1 MLPLIVQ
8 HSDALTNF
16 VLALQLAL
24 YQPQIRH
31 LLQIVDAM
39 IVCNQ
44 RKTLSD
50 LARVLHLAP
59 DPKTLADFFRESP
72 WTVDMISK
80 PRKQFM
86 LRILLSLAAKAGFPL
101 QILASLDDSLG
112 KKGKATKHLEAVDY
126 HHNHTESTRKRQS
139 WCNGYV
145 YVELHLQIGP
155 FGFLFDTRLYLR
167 EKKVRQL
174 NRQRSKNKR
183 LSYRSKY
190 NLAREM
196 LLELEELLPA
206 GSQVY
211 VLFDSWYASAKLI
224 NLCLRKHW
232 QVVCA
237 LKSNRKIEKQRIDRY
252 HQTLKH
258 KPYQKITL
266 EAVGDRRAPTYY
278 VRTVSGHLEK
288 VPPEVYVIISKKR
301 PGDPRPKYFLCT
313 DTRLS
318 AEEALKLYQK
328 RWPVEVDNLNLKEVL
343 GLGDFRLQA
352 FEAIQKWF
360 AVVTLAINYLQYTAM
375 LAYRPKQALP
385 SLAEC
390 KRQHQHAHF
399 QALLRLLVTEIKKKP
414 QRVEAILQAYLPNYA
429 AGT

>member
-1 MLPLIVQ
+1 MLPMIVQ
-8 HSDALTNF
+8 HSEALTSF

-31 LLQIVDAM
+31 LLQIVDALL
-39 IVCNQ
+39 VCNR

-50 LARVLHLAP
+50 LARLLHQAV
-59 DPKTLADFFRESP
+59 DPKGLADFFRESP
-72 WTVDMISK
+72 WTVDLIGQ
-80 PRKQFM
+80 PRKQLM
-86 LRILLSLAAKAGFPL
+86 VCKLLELATQAGVPL
-101 QILASLDDSLG
+101 QILVSLDDSLG
-112 KKGKATKHLEAVDY
+112 RKGKATKHLEAVDY
-126 HHNHTESTRKRQS
+126 HHNHTESTRTRQS

-145 YVELHLQIGP
+145 YVELHVQIGP

-174 NRQRSKNKR
+174 NHSRSKEKR

-190 NLAREM
+190 HLAREM
-196 LLELEELLPA
+196 LLELDTLLPA
-206 GSQVY
+206 NSQVY

-232 QVVCA
+232 QVICA

-266 EAVGDRRAPTYY
+266 EAVGDRRAPSYY
-278 VRTVSGHLEK
+278 VRTVNGHLEK
-288 VPPEVYVIISKKR
+288 VRQEVYVIISKKR

-328 RWPVEVDNLNLKEVL
+328 RWSVEVDNLYLKEVL
-343 GLGDFRLQA
+343 GLGDFRLQS

-375 LAYRPKQALP
+375 LAYRPKQPFP

-390 KRQHQHAHF
+390 KRQHQQAHVDC
-399 QALLRLLVTEIKKKP
+399 LLRRLVTEIKKKP
-414 QRVEAILQAYLPNYA
+414 RRVEAILQAYLPMYA
-429 AGT
+429 VDT

>member
-8 HSDALTNF
+8 HSEALTSF

-31 LLQIVDAM
+31 LLQIVDALL
-39 IVCNQ
+39 VSNQ

-50 LARVLHLAP
+50 LARLLHLAP
-59 DPKTLADFFRESP
+59 DPKSLADFFRESP
-72 WTVDMISK
+72 WTVDLIGQ
-80 PRKQFM
+80 PRKRFM
-86 LRILLSLAAKAGFPL
+86 VCKLLELASQAGWPLTILT
-101 QILASLDDSLG
+101 SLDDSLG
-112 KKGKATKHLEAVDY
+112 QKGKATQHLEAVDY

-155 FGFLFDTRLYLR
+155 CGFLFDTRLYLR

-174 NRQRSKNKR
+174 NRSRSKEKR

-190 NLAREM
+190 HLAREM
-196 LLELEELLPA
+196 LLELEELLPKD
-206 GSQVY
+206 SQVY

-224 NLCLRKHW
+224 NLCLRKQW
-232 QVVCA
+232 QVICA
-237 LKSNRKIEKQRIDRY
+237 LKCNRKLEKQRIDRY

-266 EAVGDRRAPTYY
+266 EAVDDRRAPSYY
-278 VRTVSGHLEK
+278 VRTVHGHLED
-288 VPPEVYVIISKKR
+288 VRQEVYAIISKKR

-313 DTRLS
+313 DTRLT

-328 RWPVEVDNLNLKEVL
+328 RWPVEVDNLYLKEVL
-343 GLGDFRLQA
+343 GLGDFRLQS

-375 LAYRPKQALP
+375 LAYHPKQALP

-390 KRQHQHAHF
+390 KRHHQQTHVDS
-399 QALLRLLVTEIKKKP
+399 LLHRLVTEIKKKP
-414 QRVEAILQAYLPNYA
+414 QQVEAILQAYLPMYA

>member
-8 HSDALTNF
+8 HSEALTNF

-31 LLQIVDAM
+31 LLQIVDTL

-44 RKTLSD
+44 RKTLSE
-50 LARVLHLAP
+50 LSRLLHRAV
-59 DPKTLADFFRESP
+59 DPKALADFFRESP
-72 WTVDMISK
+72 WSIEQISQ
-80 PRKQFM
+80 PRKTFM
-86 LRILLSLAAKAGFPL
+86 LAKVLELAQAAGIAL
-101 QILASLDDSLG
+101 QILVSLDDSLG
-112 KKGKATKHLEAVDY
+112 KKGKATKHLDAVDY
-126 HHNHTESTRKRQS
+126 HHNHTASTRKRQS

-145 YVELHLQIGP
+145 YVELHVQIGP

-174 NRQRSKNKR
+174 NRSRSKEKR
-183 LSYRSKY
+183 LRYHSKY
-190 NLAREM
+190 NLARDM
-196 LLELEELLPA
+196 LLELDALLPA

-232 QVVCA
+232 QVIGA

-252 HQTLKH
+252 AQTLKH

-266 EAVGDRRAPTYY
+266 EAVGERRAPTYY
-278 VRTVSGHLEK
+278 VRTVNGHLEK
-288 VPPEVYVIISKKR
+288 VRPEVYVIISKKR

-343 GLGDFRLQA
+343 GLGDFRLQS

-375 LAYRPKQALP
+375 LAYRPKQPLP
-385 SLAEC
+385 ALAEC
-390 KRQHQHAHF
+390 KRLHQQAHLDN
-399 QALLRLLVTEIKKKP
+399 LLCRLVTEIKKQP
-414 QRVEAILQAYLPNYA
+414 QHVEAILQAYLPAHA
-429 AGT
+429 AHT

>member
-8 HSDALTNF
+8 HSEALTNF
-16 VLALQLAL
+16 VLALHLAL

-31 LLQIVDAM
+31 LLEIVDAL
-39 IVCNQ
+39 IVSNQ
-44 RKTLSD
+44 RKTLSG
-50 LARVLHLAP
+50 LSRLLHHSV
-59 DPKTLADFFRESP
+59 DPKALADFFRESP
-72 WTVDMISK
+72 WNVELISQ
-80 PRKQFM
+80 PRKKFM
-86 LRILLSLAAKAGFPL
+86 LAKVLELAQATGIAL
-101 QILASLDDSLG
+101 QILVSLDDSLG
-112 KKGKATKHLEAVDY
+112 KKGKATKHLDAVDH
-126 HHNHTESTRKRQS
+126 HHNHTESTHKRQS
-139 WCNGYV
+139 WSNGYV
-145 YVELHLQIGP
+145 YVELHVQIGP

-174 NRQRSKNKR
+174 NRQHAREKR

-190 NLAREM
+190 NLVREM
-196 LLELEELLPA
+196 LLELDALLPTE
-206 GSQVY
+206 SQVY

-224 NLCLRKHW
+224 NLCLRKQW
-232 QVVCA
+232 QVICA

-252 HQTLKH
+252 NQTLKH
-258 KPYQKITL
+258 KPYQKTTL
-266 EAVGDRRAPTYY
+266 AAVDDRRAPSYH

-288 VPPEVYVIISKKR
+288 VPQEVYVIISKKR

-313 DTRLS
+313 DTRLT

-343 GLGDFRLQA
+343 GLGDFRLQS

-375 LAYRPKQALP
+375 LAYRPKQSLP

-390 KRQHQHAHF
+390 KRQHQQAHVDG
-399 QALLRLLVTEIKKKP
+399 LLRRLVAEIKKQP
-414 QRVEAILQAYLPNYA
+414 QRVEAILQAYLPLHA

>member
-8 HSDALTNF
+8 HSEALTSF
-16 VLALQLAL
+16 IFALQLAL

-31 LLQIVDAM
+31 LLEIVDTL

-44 RKTLSD
+44 RKTLSG
-50 LARVLHLAP
+50 LSRLLHRSV
-59 DPKTLADFFRESP
+59 DPKALADFFRESP
-72 WTVDMISK
+72 WSIDQISQ
-80 PRKQFM
+80 PRKKFM
-86 LRILLSLAAKAGFPL
+86 LAKVLELAQAAGMALKILV
-101 QILASLDDSLG
+101 SLDDSLG
-112 KKGKATKHLEAVDY
+112 KKGKATKHLDAVDY

-139 WCNGYV
+139 WSNGYV
-145 YVELHLQIGP
+145 YVELHVQIGP

-174 NRQRSKNKR
+174 NRLRSKEKR
-183 LSYRSKY
+183 LRYRSKY
-190 NLAREM
+190 NLARDM
-196 LLELEELLPA
+196 LLELDALLPA

-224 NLCLRKHW
+224 NLCLRQNW

-252 HQTLKH
+252 PQTLKH

-266 EAVGDRRAPTYY
+266 EAVDERRTPTYY

-288 VPPEVYVIISKKR
+288 VRQEVYAIISKKR

-343 GLGDFRLQA
+343 GLGDFRLQS

-375 LAYRPKQALP
+375 LAYRPKQRLP

-390 KRQHQHAHF
+390 KRLHQQAHLDS
-399 QALLRLLVTEIKKKP
+399 LLRRLVTEIKKQP
-414 QRVEAILQAYLPNYA
+414 QRVEAILQAFLPMRTA
-429 AGT
+429 DT